1 MRNGNT
7 ASQFKEYNGMKRV
20 LTVPMRNGNLVLR
33 KFLCQFLC
41 VLTVPM
47 RNGNRDWVSEED
59 IDAFRFLPYL

>member
-20 LTVPMRNGNLVLR
+20 LTVPMRNGNKMEKTVKLV
-33 KFLCQFLC
+33 KET

-47 RNGNRDWVSEED
+47 RNGN
-59 IDAFRFLPYL
+59 